1 MREST
6 LRESGAA
13 SAANEALRG
22 KRGGLSTFGDAEAA
36 MPHVVLSRL
45 RARGLPTMD
54 WQIDGGAAD
63 PYLRFLRCV
72 PYADPYLR
80 FLRSSGV
87 TQAFQ

>member
-1 MREST
+1 
-6 LRESGAA
+6 
-13 SAANEALRG
+13 
-22 KRGGLSTFGDAEAA
+22 